1 MFARPR
7 KRPWQSALG
16 PGGTQHTSDAASTR
30 DGLAYAY
37 NGGSSPALSAE
48 SASRPLSTDQLPLA
62 AALLPSYAPSSTVLT
77 ATTATAAATAIVLS
91 GSTEASSSDKRTY
104 PCRTCHAHF
113 SSSSNRLRH
122 ERAKH
127 KASEDRQLREQLA
140 SASGASVA
148 DVQLQHVASA
158 RAGVATVNVDL
169 AAAAASSPSA
179 AAASGVETD
188 VQDLTAP
195 EGDAVHEEALPSSRL
210 SDVLSSSSAVSSS
223 NDAHMAPLT
232 AGATANAASVR
243 HRHAAQLCSATSA
256 RDGLEKSVLVR
267 LM

>member
-1 MFARPR
+1 M
-7 KRPWQSALG
+7 
-16 PGGTQHTSDAASTR
+16 
-30 DGLAYAY
+30 
-37 NGGSSPALSAE
+37 LSAD
-48 SASRPLSTDQLPLA
+48 SASRPLSTAQLPLA

-113 SSSSNRLRH
+113 SSPAATGCATS
-122 ERAKH
+122 APKH
-127 KASEDRQLREQLA
+127 KASEDRQLHEQLA

-169 AAAAASSPSA
+169 AGAAASSPSA
-179 AAASGVETD
+179 AAASGVETN

-256 RDGLEKSVLVR
+256 RDGLEKSVLV
-267 LM
+267 